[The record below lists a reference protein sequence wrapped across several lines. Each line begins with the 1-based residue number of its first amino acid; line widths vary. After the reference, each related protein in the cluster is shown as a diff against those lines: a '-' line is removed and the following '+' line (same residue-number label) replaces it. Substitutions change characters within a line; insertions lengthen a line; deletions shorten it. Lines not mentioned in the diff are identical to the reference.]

1 MKISVRLIATFI
13 ELLPPGTKGNKI
25 EIEVPIGTTASD
37 VMAQFNVPQDAS
49 SVIVV
54 NGLTVSL
61 STPLVEGDVVSAFSA
76 IAGG

>member
-1 MKISVRLIATFI
+1 MKISVKLIATYR
-13 ELLPPGTKGNKI
+13 ELLPPGTQGNKT
-25 EIEVPIGTTASD
+25 EIDVPEGTTVSD
-37 VMAQFNVPQDAS
+37 VMIQFNVPQGET

-61 STPLVEGDVVSAFSA
+61 STVLVEGDMVTAFSA

>member
-1 MKISVRLIATFI
+1 MKISVRLIATFM

-25 EIEVPIGTTASD
+25 EIEVPEGTTASD
-37 VMAQFNVPQDAS
+37 VMTQFNVPQDAS

-54 NGLTVSL
+54 NGLTVPL
-61 STPLVEGDVVSAFSA
+61 STILVEGDVVSAFSA

>member
-1 MKISVRLIATFI
+1 MKIVVKLIATYR
-13 ELLPPGTKGNKI
+13 ELLPPGTQGNKT
-25 EIEVPIGTTASD
+25 EIEVPEGTTASD
-37 VMAQFNVPQDAS
+37 VMAQFNVPQDET

-61 STPLVEGDVVSAFSA
+61 STVLVEGDMVTAFSA

>member
-1 MKISVRLIATFI
+1 MKISVKLIATYR
-13 ELLPPGTKGNKI
+13 ELLPPGTQGNKT
-25 EIEVPIGTTASD
+25 EIEVPEGITASD
-37 VMAQFNVPQDAS
+37 VMTQFNVPQDET

-61 STPLVEGDVVSAFSA
+61 STVLVEGDMVTAFSA

>member
-1 MKISVRLIATFI
+1 MKVYVKLIATYM
-13 ELLPPGTKGNKI
+13 ELLPPGTQGNKI
-25 EIEVPIGTTASD
+25 EIEMPEGTTASD

-54 NGLTVSL
+54 NGLTIPL
-61 STPLVEGDVVSAFSA
+61 STVLVEGDEVAAFSA